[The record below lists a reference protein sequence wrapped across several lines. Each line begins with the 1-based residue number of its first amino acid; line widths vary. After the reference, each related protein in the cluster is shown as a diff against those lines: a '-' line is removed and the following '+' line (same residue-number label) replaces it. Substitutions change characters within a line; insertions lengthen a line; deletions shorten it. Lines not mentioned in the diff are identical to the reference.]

1 MARPDTP
8 EVPHRLYIPNSFQC
22 PNVIVDELLPE
33 LSGSE
38 LKVLLYI
45 VRRTFGFQR
54 DSDNISLS
62 QMLNGIRKSSGDVLD
77 RGVGIKDKKT
87 LLAALRTLSDKG
99 LILTTRRSSVEK
111 GNEPTAYQLNL
122 HAASFAGKIPPPLA
136 EKSPQGDGGEIP
148 PSPWRENPPTQNPVE
163 QNPGG
168 KESNFRKANRE
179 GVVDITHNPPVS
191 SSDVSRSEAAE
202 YQTTYTHDDEET
214 GSGEEQANGRNNRNQ
229 THRKT
234 GKAAGRGEDDER
246 RQVLTDYLADFSREF
261 ADQAPLT
268 SSVTRAYN
276 LLLQSGLTIDAFIA
290 KLYEARAVTK
300 ERSST
305 IKKGKMSYFFSVLA
319 DRLGLAEK
327 SS

>member
-1 MARPDTP
+1 MANSPTP
-8 EVPHRLYIPNSFQC
+8 EPPHRLYIPNSFQC

-62 QMLNGIRKSSGDVLD
+62 QMLNGIRKSSGELLD
-77 RGVGIKDKKT
+77 CGVGIKDKKT
-87 LLAALRTLSDKG
+87 LLAALRTLSDKA

-122 HAASFAGKIPPPLA
+122 HAATFVGKIPPPLA
-136 EKSPQGDGGEIP
+136 EKFPQGDGGEIP
-148 PSPWRENPPTQNPVE
+148 PSPRGKNPPTQNSVE

-168 KESNFRKANRE
+168 KESNFRKANRKE
-179 GVVDITHNPPVS
+179 IVDITRKPTVS
-191 SSDVSRSEAAE
+191 SSGVSQSEAGE
-202 YQTTYTHDDEET
+202 YQTTYAHDDEET
-214 GSGEEQANGRNNRNQ
+214 GSEEEQTNGRNNRNQ

-246 RQVLTDYLADFSREF
+246 RQVLTDYLADFAREF
-261 ADQAPLT
+261 GDQAPLT

-276 LLLQSGLTIDAFIA
+276 LLLQSGLSIDAFIA

-319 DRLGLAEK
+319 DRLDQTEK

>member
-1 MARPDTP
+1 MARSDTP
-8 EVPHRLYIPNSFQC
+8 EPPHRLYIPNSFQC

-62 QMLNGIRKSSGDVLD
+62 QMLNGIRKNSGELLD

-136 EKSPQGDGGEIP
+136 GKFPQGDGGEIP

-168 KESNFRKANRE
+168 KESNIRNANRE
-179 GVVDITHNPPVS
+179 EVVDITQNPSVS
-191 SSDVSRSEAAE
+191 LSDISRSEAE
-202 YQTTYTHDDEET
+202 EHQTIYAHDDEET
-214 GSGEEQANGRNNRNQ
+214 GSREEQANGRNNR
-229 THRKT
+229 
-234 GKAAGRGEDDER
+234 
-246 RQVLTDYLADFSREF
+246 
-261 ADQAPLT
+261 
-268 SSVTRAYN
+268 
-276 LLLQSGLTIDAFIA
+276 
-290 KLYEARAVTK
+290 
-300 ERSST
+300 
-305 IKKGKMSYFFSVLA
+305 
-319 DRLGLAEK
+319 
-327 SS
+327 